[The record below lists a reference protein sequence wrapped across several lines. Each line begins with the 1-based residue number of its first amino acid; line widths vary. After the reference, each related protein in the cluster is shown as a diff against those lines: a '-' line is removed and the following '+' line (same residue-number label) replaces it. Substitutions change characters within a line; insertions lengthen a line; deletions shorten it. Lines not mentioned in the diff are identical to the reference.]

1 MTKAQTAQRRSV
13 PTNIT
18 MEETRET
25 EATLA
30 RTLKMLRNM
39 DGYTQDEVARAIG
52 TSVTNISHWE
62 TGLKVPRPEW
72 LTALAKLY
80 DVEVGNLFGV
90 KVEKK
95 KGKRKTEVT
104 GLRRS

>member
-1 MTKAQTAQRRSV
+1 
-13 PTNIT
+13 
-18 MEETRET
+18 MEDARET

-30 RTLKMLRNM
+30 KTLKTLRTM
-39 DGYTQDEVARAIG
+39 DGYTQEDVARAIG

-80 DVEVGNLFGV
+80 GVEVGNLFGV
-90 KVEKK
+90 KVEKQA
-95 KGKRKTEVT
+95 KRK
-104 GLRRS
+104 RK

>member
-1 MTKAQTAQRRSV
+1 MAQEQAAQKRNTPINV
-13 PTNIT
+13 T
-18 MEETRET
+18 MEEARET

-30 RTLKMLRNM
+30 KTLKALRAM
-39 DGYTQDEVARAIG
+39 DGYTQEDVARAIG

-95 KGKRKTEVT
+95 AKRKK
-104 GLRRS
+104 R